1 MASLHKQSFRH
12 GKNEYELD
20 LSWND
25 AAFAE
30 NDLAFEVSVTRRTD
44 GMPNTQKFSA
54 SVSVRPDKESQP
66 ILYLKV
72 GGMEVEFPLRE
83 LFEESQIIDKIP
95 ASFYGFGDP
104 LTGCLVRAG
113 LSAVIGQV
121 INCKNQTSG
130 IDWYWDRLHAIGRC
144 MKAHLGSMGVA
155 VVLRAGR
162 CVANAGF

>member
-1 MASLHKQSFRH
+1 MARLHKQSFRH
-12 GKNEYELD
+12 GKHEYELD

-44 GMPNTQKFSA
+44 GVPTVQKISA
-54 SVSVRPDKESQP
+54 SVSVRPDANNEP
-66 ILYLKV
+66 VLYLKV
-72 GGMEVEFPLRE
+72 GTLEVDFPLRE

-95 ASFYGFGDP
+95 AALYGLGDP
-104 LTGCLVRAG
+104 LTGCLVRSG
-113 LSAVIGQV
+113 LSAVIGQI

-144 MKAHLGSMGVA
+144 MKAQIPSMGA
-155 VVLRAGR
+155 ATVLRAAK
-162 CVANAGF
+162 CVASAGI